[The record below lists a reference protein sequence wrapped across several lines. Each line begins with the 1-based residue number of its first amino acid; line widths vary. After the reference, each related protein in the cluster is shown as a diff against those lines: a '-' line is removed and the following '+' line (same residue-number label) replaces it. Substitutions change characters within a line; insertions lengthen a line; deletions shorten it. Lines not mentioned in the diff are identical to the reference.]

1 MLEHRA
7 RHVWAKSAVD
17 HVGQVDG
24 WLPLWTHLE
33 DTLGI
38 AQRLWDDWM
47 PASVRQQVGA
57 ALPDGES
64 DARRLIAF
72 LAGVHDVGKAT
83 PAFACQVAV
92 LADVARGVGLHV
104 PVLFPDER
112 RRLPHSLAGEAILE
126 RWLAD
131 AHGWEGLAAQQLGVV
146 VGGHHGVPP
155 ERAAVATAFDRE
167 HLIGVGPWRE
177 VQTWCVERA
186 AALSGADA
194 RWEAWRS
201 IRLSQPV
208 QVTLTAVVIVADWIA
223 SGDLFPR
230 CALGQQPA
238 DPSAVRVARA
248 WEALDLPAP
257 WLATDQGDDVD
268 DLLRSRFDLPD
279 GLRARP
285 VQRAALERARTM
297 DVPGVLV
304 IEAPMGEGKTE
315 AALLAAEVLAA
326 RTGAG
331 GCFVALPTQATT
343 DAMFARVLDWVARVP
358 DARADG
364 ANEVVRAVMLAHGK
378 AALNG
383 AFRDLRFDIAQPDIG
398 VDELGS
404 TPRALPAVHDWLTGR
419 KRGVLA
425 DFVVGTIDQLLFT
438 SLRARHLVLR
448 HLGMARKV
456 VVIDEVHAYD
466 AYMNVYLNEALEWLG
481 AHGACVVMLSATL
494 PVHLR
499 DGLIASY
506 EKGRRSSAGP
516 ARGSRRRGW
525 STRDGSLDELTVV
538 SDSASE
544 EPPYPVLTTSVA
556 GAVSSTQVPPSGR
569 SAAVRLER
577 ADDALDSLVDLLKS
591 RLADGGCALVV
602 RNTVRRAQET
612 AEQLA
617 ALLDAEI
624 MLVHSRFIGH
634 HRMAHDAWLRETFGP
649 SGETRPR
656 PGGRPCVVVATQVVE
671 QSLDVDFDLLVTD
684 LAPVDLLLQRMGRLH
699 RHQRGEGERDRPAP
713 LREATCVVVGVTD
726 WEAEPP
732 TVDRGI
738 ERVYGRHA
746 LLRSAALVADR
757 IALTGR
763 VDLPGDIAPWV
774 QAAYGSDVLGPPS
787 WQATIDLALAVAQRE
802 AHDKQER
809 ARVFRLAPPQPA
821 GEPILGWL
829 SGSIGEADDQ
839 QGGRAQV
846 RDTDDSLEVI
856 VLTRGVDGSIRFPD
870 GVPARGGDVATTDFV
885 PEANEARALAGC
897 SVRVGGAWAKG
908 NRGAELLAA
917 LERTCFAAWQQQPLL
932 AGQLVLLLDERGTA
946 EVGGVRFSYD
956 GRRGLEISDGH

>member
-7 RHVWAKSAVD
+7 RHVWAKSALD
-17 HVGQVDG
+17 AVGQVDG

-47 PASVRQQVGA
+47 PQSVRRHVGA
-57 ALPDGES
+57 ELPDGEA
-64 DARRLIAF
+64 DARRLIGF

-83 PAFACQVAV
+83 PAFACQVPV

-126 RWLAD
+126 RWLVE
-131 AHGWEGLAAQQLGVV
+131 AHGWEVAATQQLGVV

-167 HLIGVGPWRE
+167 YLIGAQDWRE
-177 VQTWCVERA
+177 VQTWCLERA
-186 AALSGADA
+186 AGLSGADA
-194 RWEAWRS
+194 RWDAWRS
-201 IRLSQPV
+201 VRLPQPV
-208 QVTLTAVVIVADWIA
+208 QATLTAVVIVADWIA

-230 CALGQQPA
+230 CALVQQPA
-238 DPSAVRVARA
+238 DPSAVRVERA

-257 WLATDQGDDVD
+257 WLAMDQGDDVD
-268 DLLRSRFDLPD
+268 DLLRSRFELPD

-285 VQRAALERARTM
+285 VQRAALEQARTM

-343 DAMFARVLDWVARVP
+343 DAMFARVLEWVSRVP
-358 DARADG
+358 DAREDRADD
-364 ANEVVRAVMLAHGK
+364 VVRAVMLAHGK
-378 AALNG
+378 AELNG

-398 VDELGS
+398 VDEPGS
-404 TPRALPAVHDWLTGR
+404 LPRALPAVHGWLTGR

-456 VVIDEVHAYD
+456 VIVDEVHAYD
-466 AYMNVYLNEALEWLG
+466 AYMNVYLHEALEWLG
-481 AHGACVVMLSATL
+481 AHGVCVVMLSATL
-494 PVHLR
+494 PDHLR
-499 DGLIASY
+499 DGLVASY
-506 EKGRRSSAGP
+506 EKGRRSSSGS

-525 STRDGSLDELTVV
+525 STRDGAPDEPTAVEV
-538 SDSASE
+538 STGE
-544 EPPYPVLTTSVA
+544 QPPYPVLTTTVA
-556 GAVSSTQVPPSGR
+556 GAVTSTQVPPSGR
-569 SAAVRLER
+569 AAVVRLER
-577 ADDALDSLVDLLKS
+577 VDDDRDSLVDLLKS

-612 AEQLA
+612 AGQLA
-617 ALLDAEI
+617 ASIDAEVV
-624 MLVHSRFIGH
+624 LVHSRFVGH

-649 SGETRPR
+649 VGTAR
-656 PGGRPCVVVATQVVE
+656 PGPGERPCVVVATQVVE

-699 RHQRGEGERDRPAP
+699 RHRRGDGERDRPVS
-713 LREATCVVVGVTD
+713 LREAACVVTGVTD
-726 WEAEPP
+726 WYAEPP
-732 TVDRGI
+732 TIDRGI
-738 ERVYGRHA
+738 ERVYGRYA
-746 LLRSAALVADR
+746 LLRAAALVADR
-757 IALTGR
+757 IAMGQG

-774 QAAYGSDVLGPPS
+774 QAAYGSGVLGPPS
-787 WQATIDLALAVAQRE
+787 WQPTIDLALAAAQRE

-829 SGSIGEADDQ
+829 SGSIGEVDDQ
-839 QGGRAQV
+839 QRGKAQV

-856 VLTRGVDGSIRFPD
+856 VLVRGTDGSIRFPH
-870 GVPARGGDVATTDFV
+870 GVPGRGGDVVTTDFV
-885 PEANEARALAGC
+885 PGSSEARALAGC

-908 NRGAELLAA
+908 TSGAELLTA
-917 LERTCFAAWQQQPLL
+917 LERTCFAAWQQHPLL
-932 AGQLVLLLDERGTA
+932 AGQLVLLLDEHGTA
-946 EVGGVRFSYD
+946 EVGGARFSYD
-956 GRRGLEISDGH
+956 GRRGLEISNGH